1 MNEKL
6 NFILDSIKNNPN
18 DSELGAEIRAMKLT
32 LFQEAITS
40 QDPLFELLFALVDI
54 YPNDSELGS
63 KMRGIQHKIKEYMN
77 A

>member
-18 DSELGAEIRAMKLT
+18 DSDLGAEIRAMKLT
-32 LFQEAITS
+32 LFQEAIIS

-63 KMRGIQHKIKEYMN
+63 KMRGIQHKIKEYID

>member
-1 MNEKL
+1 MNDKL

-18 DSELGAEIRAMKLT
+18 DNDLGEEIRAMKHS
-32 LFQEAITS
+32 LFEEAIITD
-40 QDPLFELLFALVDI
+40 DPLFELLFALIDI

-63 KMRGIQHKIKEYMN
+63 KIRGIQHKIKEYMN